1 MAESGDSRLTDAS
14 HAACAAALRALPQ
27 CAPDRDLWPDLS
39 RALQSRRRSHRLHV
53 LVPLALAAGL
63 AAFMLWPR
71 QTLQL
76 SLPTASKPTAS
87 NPAMG
92 STELAD
98 LQQRSQSMERWISA
112 LSHNAAQDSRDLMA
126 AVEVEDLIGLI
137 DIQLGAARDANDAL
151 PLWRKRVRLLEDLA
165 TIRASG
171 ASIAAG
177 HFALTSADNT
187 NQRIN

>member
-14 HAACAAALRALPQ
+14 RAACAAALRALPE
-27 CAPDRDLWPDLS
+27 CRPDRDLWPDLA
-39 RALQSRRRSHRLHV
+39 RALQTRRRSRRLHM

-71 QTLQL
+71 QTVQP
-76 SLPTASKPTAS
+76 SLPTTPLSTAGKQATHS
-87 NPAMG
+87 A
-92 STELAD
+92 ELAA

-112 LSHNAAQDSRDLMA
+112 LSHSAAQDSRNLMA

-137 DIQLGAARDANDAL
+137 DIQLGAARDANDVL

-171 ASIAAG
+171 ASVATG